1 MREEDRDISL
11 YDQLKLTAAL
21 AACVSEYLQQADAF
35 SLLDTPA
42 ELRREP
48 AFLLYTADFSRIQRF
63 IYTVHTEGALRS
75 LRSRS
80 FFLELLMEH
89 YMDEL
94 LDGCGLTR
102 TNIIYSGGGH
112 CYLLLPNTAAV
123 QQTLADWNR
132 AFNGW
137 LNEQFGVQL
146 FLANGWTP
154 CSANDLCNVPAE
166 ASPYKALFRRV
177 NAIAE
182 QHKQHPY
189 DAAALR
195 ALNRVQAI
203 PDGTRE
209 CKVCGNSAQVN
220 AEGLCPWCNRFAN
233 LSAQI
238 QNQSIYLVHSTPRPG
253 AFALPG
259 IRGSKRFLSFSNDSA
274 LCADTVRSYTKNRL
288 VRTLSP
294 SINLFVGD
302 YAASNRI
309 EDLADQ
315 SEGIR
320 RVAICRMDV
329 DNLGQAFLAG
339 FEQPDQTDPVQRM
352 KYVNLFRAAAEQT
365 AALEDE
371 AKKLPDK
378 NGAALFDA
386 APDHT
391 YSWDVLRDKVLGEK
405 IPCLEQFFAQ
415 FQKKDDDH
423 RGNSMLYNLTDLLRN
438 TREDQVNFARCVY
451 LLARRSCINGET
463 LPDFSADGEVILRMF
478 GGSEP
483 VRFARLQF
491 ADAFLLNS
499 DQLKGVGVTE
509 VKSENTINRLT
520 SKATPRQIER
530 VVAGCRFGVN
540 IVYNLSD
547 PKEME
552 EDLSL
557 LSKAMKL
564 LQLDYLGGIGGRT
577 SAGYGRFHLDSE
589 PICLNTA
596 EDASLR
602 WMLQALERC
611 TTLELHGAPLQME
624 PLGSHSVENGLQLL
638 LAAREELASRTR
650 LWFRT
655 PCAFKQAGRYAIY
668 PQEFLLLQSLVLHW
682 NTAFPD
688 CQLNDPDALDA
699 ILRGLHILDYN
710 LHTVSYPIKNTRIP
724 GFVGSA
730 VVEARLALPLLELW
744 NALLSFAP
752 YGGIGIKT
760 TLGMG
765 GVSVEP
771 LAPPQRSL

>member
-1 MREEDRDISL
+1 M
-11 YDQLKLTAAL
+11 
-21 AACVSEYLQQADAF
+21 AF

-112 CYLLLPNTAAV
+112 CYLLLPNTATV

-166 ASPYKALFRRV
+166 ASPYKA
-177 NAIAE
+177 
-182 QHKQHPY
+182 
-189 DAAALR
+189 
-195 ALNRVQAI
+195 
-203 PDGTRE
+203 
-209 CKVCGNSAQVN
+209 
-220 AEGLCPWCNRFAN
+220 
-233 LSAQI
+233 
-238 QNQSIYLVHSTPRPG
+238 
-253 AFALPG
+253 
-259 IRGSKRFLSFSNDSA
+259 
-274 LCADTVRSYTKNRL
+274 
-288 VRTLSP
+288 
-294 SINLFVGD
+294 
-302 YAASNRI
+302 
-309 EDLADQ
+309 
-315 SEGIR
+315 
-320 RVAICRMDV
+320 
-329 DNLGQAFLAG
+329 
-339 FEQPDQTDPVQRM
+339 
-352 KYVNLFRAAAEQT
+352 
-365 AALEDE
+365 
-371 AKKLPDK
+371 
-378 NGAALFDA
+378 
-386 APDHT
+386 
-391 YSWDVLRDKVLGEK
+391 
-405 IPCLEQFFAQ
+405 
-415 FQKKDDDH
+415 
-423 RGNSMLYNLTDLLRN
+423 
-438 TREDQVNFARCVY
+438 
-451 LLARRSCINGET
+451 
-463 LPDFSADGEVILRMF
+463 
-478 GGSEP
+478 
-483 VRFARLQF
+483 
-491 ADAFLLNS
+491 
-499 DQLKGVGVTE
+499 
-509 VKSENTINRLT
+509 
-520 SKATPRQIER
+520 TPRQIER
-530 VVAGCRFGVN
+530 VVAGARFGVN

-564 LQLDYLGGIGGRT
+564 LQLDYLGG
-577 SAGYGRFHLDSE
+577 
-589 PICLNTA
+589 
-596 EDASLR
+596 
-602 WMLQALERC
+602 
-611 TTLELHGAPLQME
+611 HGAPLQME

-638 LAAREELASRTR
+638 LAAREKPASRTR

-688 CQLNDPDALDA
+688 CQLSDPDALDA
-699 ILRGLHILDYN
+699 ILRGLRIRDYS
-710 LHTVSYPIKNTRIP
+710 LHTVSYPIKNTCIP